1 MKRTLATALL
11 SALTLAATTAHAQVR
26 VSVGHF
32 APFAN
37 TVEGTSV
44 DIRVNGSTALSGV
57 RFGQFT
63 GYLTLGAAGRYTV
76 EVVPSGTTQPAIS
89 GAFDLGNG
97 DFSLYAVGDGSNQP
111 LALLPLT
118 DDNSA
123 PANGRVKLRVVHAA
137 PFASGLP
144 ATAVSVR
151 DDQNRVV
158 AGLGNVQFR
167 QSSPYFQ
174 IDAGRVDLKIATPD
188 GNTTLIDPR
197 PATLAA
203 GSIITL
209 VALGGRNLPL
219 GVTAVAE
226 GAGPTNPLPLFTI
239 GPVRA
244 RVAHFAPFAA
254 SLDAT
259 AVRVRVNGTEVLSGV
274 RYGDFSGLLNLPGQG
289 AYRVE
294 VFPGTASSP
303 AITQTVELDGGQDH
317 IIAAVGNGLTQPLGL
332 LSTTEDPAPAANG
345 RYSLRIVHAAPFAAT
360 LDATRVSIRSD
371 GGAVIAGLSSV
382 PFGAASGVL
391 DLPVGPLDVKIAT
404 PDGSRNLIDP
414 AVINVPSTARITA
427 FAVGDGINQPL
438 GVIAV
443 PLGGLPLE
451 APVDLLANGH
461 WSDPRTPGQGFSI
474 IPRPSENRLIATWY
488 TFGPD
493 GGLRWYLLDSCR
505 NAPGATGCA
514 QPGGF
519 DNRRS
524 TVTIYDSTGG
534 RLNAA
539 DPTTIREVGV
549 GNFIFE
555 SCTSGRFEYQLSGGP
570 SGIVSLNNL
579 VPNPDCRR

>member
-1 MKRTLATALL
+1 MKRMLATALL
-11 SALTLAATTAHAQVR
+11 SGLALTTTAWAQVR

-37 TVEGTSV
+37 TVAGTSV
-44 DIRVNGSTALSGV
+44 DIRVNGTTALRGV
-57 RFGQFT
+57 RFGEFT
-63 GYLTLGAAGRYTV
+63 GYLNLGAAGRYSI
-76 EVVPSGTTQPAIS
+76 EVIPSGSTQAAIS
-89 GAFDLGNG
+89 AAFDLANG

-118 DDNSA
+118 DDNTP

-144 ATAVSVR
+144 ATAVSIR

-167 QSSPYFQ
+167 QASPYFQ
-174 IDAGRVDLKIATPD
+174 IDAGRVDLKVATPD
-188 GNTTLIDPR
+188 GSTTLIDPR

-203 GSIITL
+203 GGILTL
-209 VALGGRNLPL
+209 VAIGGSNLPL

-226 GAGPTNPLPLFTI
+226 AAAPRNPLPLFTI

-274 RYGDFSGLLNLPGQG
+274 RYGDFSGLLNLSGQG

-294 VFPGTASSP
+294 VFAGNATTP
-303 AITQTVELDGGQDH
+303 AINQTVELDGGQDH
-317 IIAAVGNGLTQPLGL
+317 IIAAVGNGLTQPLSL
-332 LSTTEDPAPAANG
+332 LSAAESPTPAPAGSYA
-345 RYSLRIVHAAPFAAT
+345 LRIVHAAPFAASA
-360 LDATRVSIRSD
+360 DATRVSIRSD
-371 GGAVIAGLSSV
+371 GGNVIAGLASV

-391 DLPVGPLDVKIAT
+391 ELPVGPLDVKIAT
-404 PDGSRNLIDP
+404 PDGGRNLIDP
-414 AVINVPSTARITA
+414 ATINVPAGARVTA

-443 PLGGLPLE
+443 PLGALPLE
-451 APVDLLANGH
+451 TPVDLLANGH
-461 WSDPRTPGQGFSI
+461 WFDPRTSGQGFSI
-474 IPRPSENRLIATWY
+474 IPRPVENRLIATWY
-488 TFGPD
+488 TFAPE
-493 GGLRWYLLDSCR
+493 GGQRWYLLDSCR
-505 NAPGATGCA
+505 SAPGAAGCA

-519 DNRRS
+519 DNRTS
-524 TVTIYDSTGG
+524 TVTIYESTGG

-539 DPTTIREVGV
+539 DPTTLRVV
-549 GNFIFE
+549 GNGSFNFQN
-555 SCTSGRFEYQLSGGP
+555 CTAGRFEYQFTNGP
-570 SGIVSLNNL
+570 SGTINLSNL
-579 VPNPDCRR
+579 VPNPDCRP

>member
-1 MKRTLATALL
+1 MKRMLCVALFAGLALSATA
-11 SALTLAATTAHAQVR
+11 TAQVR

-37 TVEGTSV
+37 SVPGTAV
-44 DIRVNGSTALSGV
+44 DIRVNGATALRDV

-63 GYLTLGAAGRYTV
+63 GYINLGAAGRYTV
-76 EVVPSGTTQPAIS
+76 EVIPSGTTQPAIS

-97 DFSLYAVGDGSNQP
+97 DFSLYAVGDGTNQP

-118 DDNSA
+118 DDNA
-123 PANGRVKLRVVHAA
+123 PPASGRVKLRVVHAA

-158 AGLGNVQFR
+158 AGLDNVQFR

-174 IDAGRVDLKIATPD
+174 IDAGRVDLKISTPD
-188 GNTTLIDPR
+188 GATTLIDPR
-197 PATLAA
+197 PTTLAA
-203 GSIITL
+203 GGIVTL

-226 GAGPTNPLPLFTI
+226 SAAPSNPLPLFTI
-239 GPVRA
+239 GPVRT
-244 RVAHFAPFAA
+244 RVAHFAPFAP

-259 AVRVRVNGTEVLSGV
+259 AVRVRVNGAEVLNGV

-289 AYRVE
+289 AYNVE
-294 VFPGTASSP
+294 VFAGNATTP
-303 AITQTVELDGGQDH
+303 AIRQTVELDGGQDH
-317 IIAAVGNGLTQPLGL
+317 IIAAVGNGLTQPLSL
-332 LSTTEDPAPAANG
+332 LTAAEDPAPAATG
-345 RYSLRIVHAAPFAAT
+345 RYALRVVHAAPFAAS

-371 GGAVIAGLSSV
+371 GGTVIAGLSSV

-404 PDGSRNLIDP
+404 PDGGRNLIDP
-414 AVINVPSTARITA
+414 ATVNVPSGARVTV

-443 PLGGLPLE
+443 PVGALPLE

-474 IPRPSENRLIATWY
+474 IPRPAENRLIASWY

-505 NAPGATGCA
+505 NAPGASGCT

-519 DNRRS
+519 DNRTS
-524 TVTIYDSTGG
+524 TVTIYESTGG

-539 DPTTIREVGV
+539 DPTNVRDVGR
-549 GNFIFE
+549 GTFSFT
-555 SCTSGRFEYQLSGGP
+555 SCTAGRFEYQFTNGP
-570 SGIVSLNNL
+570 SGTVTLNNL
-579 VPNPDCRR
+579 VPNPDCRP